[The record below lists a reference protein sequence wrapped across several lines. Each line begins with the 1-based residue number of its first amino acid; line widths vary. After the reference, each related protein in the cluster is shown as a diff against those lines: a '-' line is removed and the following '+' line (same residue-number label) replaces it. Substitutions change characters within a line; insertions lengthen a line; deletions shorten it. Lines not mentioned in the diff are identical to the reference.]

1 MRVKFKKI
9 SEILMPFGISGNI
22 YLLGAVGQ
30 GLGPI
35 FLTPFLTRQLTP
47 QEFGQVTYVT
57 AVAAVIGVI
66 LSLGLPIVI
75 SRSYVL
81 DSKSRVTI
89 SSWNKALVGIY
100 LSLAVILFILNLNQF
115 SVVTSIL
122 SISLTFGI
130 IQLLLPFARARNQ
143 SSVFVSISII
153 GTLLP
158 GLVIII
164 SGFWQV
170 QDNPTQVLNLGS
182 IISSIIVILLVR
194 DFHLSRSIN
203 KKYNLINSIKIGLP
217 ILPHMLA
224 MIALVNVDKII
235 FGKNLDIES
244 AGYIQILM
252 LVGTAPI
259 MILSA
264 LNHAW
269 LNQVLQSLK
278 SNKNKAYKSIND
290 IVSKLFIIC
299 FILLFVIITFL
310 NIILEILNPYILSNR
325 IDTQV
330 VVLSASAS
338 TLYVIYLA
346 NTHVL
351 TWAKKF
357 WILAISTPISVLVQ
371 SIVIYLTLEDL
382 GFLSAGLGL
391 GIALTLQNII
401 LDIFQQR
408 TLGNSVISLRLKVI
422 GFMPFW
428 IIFLIFINF

>member
-1 MRVKFKKI
+1 MRVNFKII
-9 SEILMPFGISGNI
+9 SKILMPFGISGNI

-47 QEFGQVTYVT
+47 QEFGQVTYAS

-89 SSWNKALVGIY
+89 SSWNKALVSIY
-100 LSLAVILFILNLNQF
+100 LALAVILFILNLNQF

-203 KKYNLINSIKIGLP
+203 KKYNLIKSIKTGLP

-278 SNKNKAYKSIND
+278 SNKNKAYKSINE

-299 FILLFVIITFL
+299 FILLFVIIIFL

>member
-1 MRVKFKKI
+1 MKVKFKIISKI
-9 SEILMPFGISGNI
+9 IMPFGISGYI

-47 QEFGQVTYVT
+47 QEFGQVTYVS
-57 AVAAVIGVI
+57 AVAAVVGVI

-89 SSWNKALVGIY
+89 SSWNKALVSIY
-100 LSLAVILFILNLNQF
+100 LALAVILFILNLNQF

-158 GLVIII
+158 GLVITI

-203 KKYNLINSIKIGLP
+203 KKYNLIKSIKTGLP

-224 MIALVNVDKII
+224 MITLVNVDKII
-235 FGKNLDIES
+235 FGRYLDIES

-278 SNKNKAYKSIND
+278 SNKNKAYKSMNET
-290 IVSKLFIIC
+290 VSKLFIIC
-299 FILLFVIITFL
+299 FMLLFVIIIFL

-428 IIFLIFINF
+428 IFFLIFVNF

>member
-1 MRVKFKKI
+1 MRVKFKIISKI
-9 SEILMPFGISGNI
+9 IMPFGISGYI

-30 GLGPI
+30 GFGPI

-47 QEFGQVTYVT
+47 QEFGQVTYVS

-89 SSWNKALVGIY
+89 SSWNKALVSIY
-100 LSLAVILFILNLNQF
+100 LALAVILFILNLNKF

-203 KKYNLINSIKIGLP
+203 KKYNLIKSIKTGLP

-224 MIALVNVDKII
+224 KIALVNVDKII

-278 SNKNKAYKSIND
+278 SNKNKAYKSINE

-299 FILLFVIITFL
+299 FILLFVIIIFL

-346 NTHVL
+346 NTHIL

-357 WILAISTPISVLVQ
+357 WILALSTPISVLVQ

-408 TLGNSVISLRLKVI
+408 TLGNSVISLRLKVL

>member
-1 MRVKFKKI
+1 MRVKFKKL

-35 FLTPFLTRQLTP
+35 LLTPFLTRQLTP
-47 QEFGQVTYVT
+47 QEFGQITFVS

-66 LSLGLPIVI
+66 LSFGLPIVI

-81 DSKSRVTI
+81 DSKSRVSI
-89 SSWNKALVGIY
+89 SSWNKTLVGIY
-100 LSLAVILFILNLNQF
+100 LSFAVILFILNLNNF
-115 SVVTSIL
+115 LVLTAIL
-122 SISLTFGI
+122 SISLSFGI

-143 SSVFVSISII
+143 STVFVAISII

-164 SGFWQV
+164 SSFWGV
-170 QDNPTQVLNLGS
+170 QNNPSQVLNLGS
-182 IISSIIVILLVR
+182 IISSIIVLLLVK
-194 DFHLSRSIN
+194 DFHLSRTIN
-203 KKYNLINSIKIGLP
+203 EKYNLINSIKIGLP

-235 FGKNLDIES
+235 FGRYLDIEAS
-244 AGYIQILM
+244 GYIQIMM

-278 SNKNKAYKSIND
+278 SNKNKAYKSINET
-290 IVSKLFIIC
+290 VSKLFIIC
-299 FILLFVIITFL
+299 FILLFVIIIFL

-330 VVLSASAS
+330 IVLSASAS
-338 TLYVIYLA
+338 TMYVIYLA

-357 WILAISTPISVLVQ
+357 WILAFSTPISVLVQ

-391 GIALTLQNII
+391 GIALSLQNIM
-401 LDIFQQR
+401 LDIFQQK

-428 IIFLIFINF
+428 IIFLLLISF

>member
-1 MRVKFKKI
+1 MRVKFKIISKI
-9 SEILMPFGISGNI
+9 IMPFGISGYI

-47 QEFGQVTYVT
+47 QEFGQVTYVS
-57 AVAAVIGVI
+57 AVAAVVGVI

-89 SSWNKALVGIY
+89 SSWNKALVSIY
-100 LSLAVILFILNLNQF
+100 LALAVILFILNLNQF

-203 KKYNLINSIKIGLP
+203 KKYNLIKSIKTGLP

-278 SNKNKAYKSIND
+278 SNKNKAYKSINE
-290 IVSKLFIIC
+290 IVIKLFIFC
-299 FILLFVIITFL
+299 FILLFVIIIFL

>member
-1 MRVKFKKI
+1 MRAKFKMMSK
-9 SEILMPFGISGNI
+9 ILMPFGISGSI

-89 SSWNKALVGIY
+89 SSWNKTLAGIY
-100 LSLAVILFILNLNQF
+100 LALAVILFILNLNKF
-115 SVVTSIL
+115 LALTSIL

-158 GLVIII
+158 GLVIIT

-203 KKYNLINSIKIGLP
+203 KEYTLIKSIKTGLP

-235 FGKNLDIES
+235 FGKNLDVES

-278 SNKNKAYKSIND
+278 SNKNKAYKSINE

-299 FILLFVIITFL
+299 FILLFVIIIFL

-422 GFMPFW
+422 GFMPFG

>member
-1 MRVKFKKI
+1 MI
-9 SEILMPFGISGNI
+9 SKILMPFGISGNI

-81 DSKSRVTI
+81 DSKSRVPI

-100 LSLAVILFILNLNQF
+100 LSFAVILFILNLNQF
-115 SVVTSIL
+115 LILTAIL
-122 SISLTFGI
+122 SISLSFGI

-143 SSVFVSISII
+143 STVFVAMSMI

-158 GLVIII
+158 GLAIII
-164 SGFWQV
+164 SDFWGV
-170 QDNPTQVLNLGS
+170 QNNPTQVLNLGS
-182 IISSIIVILLVR
+182 IISSIIVLLLVR
-194 DFHLSRSIN
+194 DFHFSRTIN
-203 KKYNLINSIKIGLP
+203 KKYNLISSIKTGLP

-235 FGKNLDIES
+235 FGRYLDLES
-244 AGYIQILM
+244 SGYIQIMM

-259 MILSA
+259 MILGA

-278 SNKNKAYKSIND
+278 SNKNKAYKSINEAV
-290 IVSKLFIIC
+290 INLFIIC
-299 FILLFVIITFL
+299 FILLIVIIIFL
-310 NIILEILNPYILSNR
+310 DIILEILNPYILSNR

-338 TLYVIYLA
+338 TMYVIYLA

-371 SIVIYLTLEDL
+371 SIVIYLTLKDL

-391 GIALTLQNII
+391 GIALSLQIII
-401 LDIFQQR
+401 LDVFQQK

-422 GFMPFW
+422 GFLPFW

>member
-1 MRVKFKKI
+1 MRNKFKMASK
-9 SEILMPFGISGNI
+9 ILMPFGISGNI
-22 YLLGAVGQ
+22 YLLSAVGQ

-57 AVAAVIGVI
+57 AVAAIFGVI

-89 SSWNKALVGIY
+89 SSWSKALVGIY
-100 LSLAVILFILNLNQF
+100 LSFAVILFILNLNNF
-115 SVVTSIL
+115 LVPTAIL
-122 SISLTFGI
+122 SISFSFGI

-143 SSVFVSISII
+143 STVFVAISII

-164 SGFWQV
+164 SGFWGV
-170 QDNPTQVLNLGS
+170 QNNPTQVLNLGS
-182 IISSIIVILLVR
+182 LISSIIVLLLVK
-194 DFHLSRSIN
+194 DFHLSRIIN
-203 KKYNLINSIKIGLP
+203 KKYNLSNSIKTGLP

-235 FGKNLDIES
+235 FGRYLDLES
-244 AGYIQILM
+244 SGYIQIMM

-278 SNKNKAYKSIND
+278 SNRNKAYKSINETV
-290 IVSKLFIIC
+290 IRLFIIC
-299 FILLFVIITFL
+299 FILLLVITIFL
-310 NIILEILNPYILSNR
+310 DIILEILNPYILSNR

-330 VVLSASAS
+330 VVLSAATS
-338 TLYVIYLA
+338 TMYVIYLA

-357 WILAISTPISVLVQ
+357 WILALSTPISVLVQ
-371 SIVIYLTLEDL
+371 SVVIYLTLEDL

-391 GIALTLQNII
+391 GIALTLQIII
-401 LDIFQQR
+401 LDIFQQKA
-408 TLGNSVISLRLKVI
+408 LGNSVISLRLKVI
-422 GFMPFW
+422 GFVPFW
-428 IIFLIFINF
+428 VIFLIFISF

>member
-1 MRVKFKKI
+1 MRVKFKMIGK
-9 SEILMPFGISGNI
+9 ILMPFGISGNI

-57 AVAAVIGVI
+57 AIAAVIGVI

-75 SRSYVL
+75 SRSFVL

-100 LSLAVILFILNLNQF
+100 LSFAVILFILNLYQF
-115 SVVTSIL
+115 LILTAIL
-122 SISLTFGI
+122 SISFSFGI
-130 IQLLLPFARARNQ
+130 IQLLLPFVRARNQ
-143 SSVFVSISII
+143 STIFVAISII

-164 SGFWQV
+164 SSFWGV
-170 QDNPTQVLNLGS
+170 QNNPTQVFNLGS
-182 IISSIIVILLVR
+182 IISSIIVLLLVR
-194 DFHLSRSIN
+194 DFHFSKSVN
-203 KKYNLINSIKIGLP
+203 EKYNLSNSIKTGLP

-235 FGKNLDIES
+235 FGRYLDLES
-244 AGYIQILM
+244 SGYIQIMM

-259 MILSA
+259 MILGA

-278 SNKNKAYKSIND
+278 SDRNKAYKSINETV
-290 IVSKLFIIC
+290 IRLFIIC
-299 FILLFVIITFL
+299 FILLLVITIFL
-310 NIILEILNPYILSNR
+310 DIILDILNPYILSNR

-330 VVLSASAS
+330 VVLSAATS
-338 TLYVIYLA
+338 TMYVIYLA

-371 SIVIYLTLEDL
+371 SIVIFLTLKDI

-391 GIALTLQNII
+391 GIALTLQILI
-401 LDIFQQR
+401 LDIFQQK

-428 IIFLIFINF
+428 IIFFSFINF

>member
-1 MRVKFKKI
+1 MRFRYDKI
-9 SEILMPFGISGNI
+9 SKILMPFGVSGNI
-22 YLLGAVGQ
+22 YLIGAVGQ

-47 QEFGQVTYVT
+47 EDFGQITYIT
-57 AVAAVIGVI
+57 AVASIIGVI
-66 LSLGLPIVI
+66 LSFGLPIVI

-100 LSLAVILFILNLNQF
+100 LALAVILFILNLNKF
-115 SVVTSIL
+115 LVLTSII
-122 SISLTFGI
+122 SISLSFGI

-143 SSVFVSISII
+143 STVFISISII

-164 SGFWQV
+164 SSFWGV
-170 QDNPTQVLNLGS
+170 QNNPTNVLNLGS
-182 IISSIIVILLVR
+182 IISSIIVLLLVR
-194 DFHLSRSIN
+194 DFHFSGSIN
-203 KKYNLINSIKIGLP
+203 NKYNLFNSIKTGLP

-235 FGKNLDIES
+235 FGKYLDIES
-244 AGYIQILM
+244 AGYIQIMM

-278 SNKNKAYKSIND
+278 SNKIKAYKSINET
-290 IVSKLFIIC
+290 VSKLFIIC
-299 FILLFVIITFL
+299 LILIFVIVIFL
-310 NIILEILNPYILSNR
+310 NIILEILNPYILLNG

-330 VVLSASAS
+330 VVLSASTS
-338 TLYVIYLA
+338 TMYVIYLA

-371 SIVIYLTLEDL
+371 SIVIYLTLENL

-391 GIALTLQNII
+391 GIALTLQIVI
-401 LDIFQQR
+401 LEIFQQR

>member
-1 MRVKFKKI
+1 MRFRYDKI
-9 SEILMPFGISGNI
+9 SKILMPFGVSGNI
-22 YLLGAVGQ
+22 YLIGAVGQ

-47 QEFGQVTYVT
+47 EDFGQITYVT
-57 AVAAVIGVI
+57 AVASIIGVI
-66 LSLGLPIVI
+66 LSFGLPIVI

-100 LSLAVILFILNLNQF
+100 LALAVILFILNLNKF
-115 SVVTSIL
+115 LVLTSII
-122 SISLTFGI
+122 SISLSFGI

-143 SSVFVSISII
+143 STVFISISII

-164 SGFWQV
+164 SSFWGV
-170 QDNPTQVLNLGS
+170 QNNPTNVLNLGS
-182 IISSIIVILLVR
+182 IISSIIVLLLVR
-194 DFHLSRSIN
+194 DFHFSGSIN
-203 KKYNLINSIKIGLP
+203 NKYNLFNSIKTGLP

-235 FGKNLDIES
+235 FGKYLDIES
-244 AGYIQILM
+244 AGYIQIMM

-278 SNKNKAYKSIND
+278 SNKIKAYKSINET
-290 IVSKLFIIC
+290 VSKLFIIC
-299 FILLFVIITFL
+299 LILIFVIVIFL
-310 NIILEILNPYILSNR
+310 NIILETLNPYILLNG

-330 VVLSASAS
+330 VVLSASTS
-338 TLYVIYLA
+338 TMYVIYLA

-371 SIVIYLTLEDL
+371 SIVIYLTLENL

-391 GIALTLQNII
+391 GIALTLQIVI
-401 LDIFQQR
+401 LEIFQQR

>member
-9 SEILMPFGISGNI
+9 SKFLMPFGISGNI

-47 QEFGQVTYVT
+47 QEFGQITFVS

-66 LSLGLPIVI
+66 LSFGLPIVI

-81 DSKSRVTI
+81 DSKSRVSI
-89 SSWNKALVGIY
+89 SSWNKTLVGIY
-100 LSLAVILFILNLNQF
+100 LSFAVILFILNLNNF
-115 SVVTSIL
+115 LVLTAIL
-122 SISLTFGI
+122 SISLSFGI

-143 SSVFVSISII
+143 STVFVAISII

-164 SGFWQV
+164 SSFWGV
-170 QDNPTQVLNLGS
+170 QNNPTQVLNLGS
-182 IISSIIVILLVR
+182 IISSIIVLLLVK
-194 DFHLSRSIN
+194 DFHLSRTIN
-203 KKYNLINSIKIGLP
+203 EKYNLINSIKIGLP

-235 FGKNLDIES
+235 FGRYLDIEAS
-244 AGYIQILM
+244 GYIQIMM

-278 SNKNKAYKSIND
+278 SNKNKAYKSINET
-290 IVSKLFIIC
+290 VSKLFIIC
-299 FILLFVIITFL
+299 FILLFVIILFL
-310 NIILEILNPYILSNR
+310 NIILEILNPYILSNK

-338 TLYVIYLA
+338 TMYVIYLA

-357 WILAISTPISVLVQ
+357 WILAFSTPISVLVQ

-391 GIALTLQNII
+391 GIALSLQNIM
-401 LDIFQQR
+401 LDIFQQK

-428 IIFLIFINF
+428 IIFLLLISF

>member
-1 MRVKFKKI
+1 MRAKFKMMSK
-9 SEILMPFGISGNI
+9 ILMPFGISGSI

-89 SSWNKALVGIY
+89 SSWNKTLAGIY
-100 LSLAVILFILNLNQF
+100 LALAVILFILSLNKF
-115 SVVTSIL
+115 LVLTSIL
-122 SISLTFGI
+122 SISFSFGI
-130 IQLLLPFARARNQ
+130 IQLLLPFARARSQ
-143 SSVFVSISII
+143 STVFVAISMI
-153 GTLLP
+153 GTLFPSLI
-158 GLVIII
+158 III
-164 SGFWQV
+164 SGFWGV
-170 QDNPTQVLNLGS
+170 QNNPTQVLNLGS
-182 IISSIIVILLVR
+182 IISSVIVLFLVR
-194 DFHLSRSIN
+194 DFHFSRTIN
-203 KKYNLINSIKIGLP
+203 RKYNLINSIKTGLP

-235 FGKNLDIES
+235 FARYLDLES
-244 AGYIQILM
+244 SGYIQIMM

-278 SNKNKAYKSIND
+278 SNRNKAYELINGTV
-290 IVSKLFIIC
+290 IKLFIIC
-299 FILLFVIITFL
+299 LILLIVIIIFSNT
-310 NIILEILNPYILSNR
+310 ILQVLNPYILSNR

-330 VVLSASAS
+330 VVLSVSAS
-338 TLYVIYLA
+338 TMYVIYLA

-357 WILAISTPISVLVQ
+357 WILAISTPISVVVQ
-371 SIVIYLTLEDL
+371 SIVIFLTLKDL

-391 GIALTLQNII
+391 GIALTLQITI
-401 LDIFQQR
+401 LEIFQQK

-422 GFMPFW
+422 SFIPFW
-428 IIFLIFINF
+428 TIFLIFINF

>member
-9 SEILMPFGISGNI
+9 SKFLMPFGISGNI

-47 QEFGQVTYVT
+47 QEFGQITFVS

-66 LSLGLPIVI
+66 LSFGLPIVI

-100 LSLAVILFILNLNQF
+100 LLFAVILFILNLNNF
-115 SVVTSIL
+115 LVLTAIL
-122 SISLTFGI
+122 SISLSFGI

-143 SSVFVSISII
+143 STVFVAISII

-164 SGFWQV
+164 SDFWGV
-170 QDNPTQVLNLGS
+170 QNNPTQVLNLGS
-182 IISSIIVILLVR
+182 IISSIIVLLLVK
-194 DFHLSRSIN
+194 DFHLSRTIN
-203 KKYNLINSIKIGLP
+203 EKYNLINSIKIGLP

-235 FGKNLDIES
+235 FGRYLDIEAS
-244 AGYIQILM
+244 GYIQIMM

-278 SNKNKAYKSIND
+278 SNKNKAYKSINET
-290 IVSKLFIIC
+290 VSKLFTIC
-299 FILLFVIITFL
+299 FILLFVIIIFL
-310 NIILEILNPYILSNR
+310 NIILVILNPYILSNR

-357 WILAISTPISVLVQ
+357 WILAFSTPISVLVQ

-391 GIALTLQNII
+391 GIALSLQNIM
-401 LDIFQQR
+401 LDIFQQK

-428 IIFLIFINF
+428 IIFLLLISF